1 MILRKQQKKF
11 KLRFRAFKRKP
22 FLFLRHF
29 LLIIIFRFFG
39 VIICLF
45 FTVLPLPLSNFIQHL
60 MNLNLSLNSLKDILS
75 SVKQLATNFYTII
88 PSTND
93 IMRFIKSFLLNF
105 SPSNFYNILRS
116 LPHDLRQL
124 FLQIFDYL
132 RQRLKDIR
140 LFIRSLFPLLNFS
153 PSNFYNILRS
163 LPHDLRQLFLQIF
176 DYLRQRLK
184 DIRLFIR
191 SLFPLRQAFSR
202 FHKFII
208 IHARLARRLFR
219 NLLMVF
225 FNVLLIKILF
235 LIIIPLL
242 GISTIYFIG
251 IDISLIII
259 ATLSLLTSQL
269 GTLIGKSVT
278 NILIRLYDIIQQRTT
293 KMNIF
298 LFLIALL
305 YNKISLFIK
314 KIRLRL
320 IFLFSCLLQKI
331 CLYFIALYLYYKVQR
346 QKF

>member
-140 LFIRSLFPLLNFS
+140 LFIRSLFPL
-153 PSNFYNILRS
+153 
-163 LPHDLRQLFLQIF
+163 
-176 DYLRQRLK
+176 
-184 DIRLFIR
+184 
-191 SLFPLRQAFSR
+191 RQAFSR

-208 IHARLARRLFR
+208 THARLVRRLFR

-331 CLYFIALYLYYKVQR
+331 CLYFIALYLYYKIQR

>member
-88 PSTND
+88 PSSND

-140 LFIRSLFPLLNFS
+140 LFI
-153 PSNFYNILRS
+153 
-163 LPHDLRQLFLQIF
+163 
-176 DYLRQRLK
+176 K
-184 DIRLFIR
+184 
-191 SLFPLRQAFSR
+191 SLFPLRQALSR
-202 FHKFII
+202 LRIFII
-208 IHARLARRLFR
+208 THANLVKRLFR

-331 CLYFIALYLYYKVQR
+331 CLYFIALYLYYKIQR

>member
-60 MNLNLSLNSLKDILS
+60 MNLNLSLNSLKDIIS

-93 IMRFIKSFLLNF
+93 IMRFIKSF
-105 SPSNFYNILRS
+105 
-116 LPHDLRQL
+116 
-124 FLQIFDYL
+124 
-132 RQRLKDIR
+132 
-140 LFIRSLFPLLNFS
+140 LLNFS

>member
-140 LFIRSLFPLLNFS
+140 LFIRSLFPL
-153 PSNFYNILRS
+153 
-163 LPHDLRQLFLQIF
+163 
-176 DYLRQRLK
+176 
-184 DIRLFIR
+184 
-191 SLFPLRQAFSR
+191 RQAFSR
-202 FHKFII
+202 FQKFII
-208 IHARLARRLFR
+208 THARLARRLLR
-219 NLLMVF
+219 NLLMMF
-225 FNVLLIKILF
+225 FNVLLIKLLF
-235 LIIIPLL
+235 WIIIPLL

-251 IDISLIII
+251 VDITLIII

-269 GTLIGKSVT
+269 GTLIGKLIT
-278 NILIRLYDIIQQRTT
+278 NTLIHLYDLIQRRTS
-293 KMNIF
+293 KINIF
-298 LFLIALL
+298 LFLMALI
-305 YNKISLFIK
+305 YHKISLLIK

-320 IFLFSCLLQKI
+320 IYLCSYFLRKI
-331 CLYFIALYLYYKVQR
+331 CSYLIIFYLYYKIQR

>member
-140 LFIRSLFPLLNFS
+140 LFIRSLFPL
-153 PSNFYNILRS
+153 
-163 LPHDLRQLFLQIF
+163 
-176 DYLRQRLK
+176 
-184 DIRLFIR
+184 
-191 SLFPLRQAFSR
+191 RQAFSR
-202 FHKFII
+202 FQKFII

>member
-140 LFIRSLFPLLNFS
+140 LFIRSLFPL
-153 PSNFYNILRS
+153 
-163 LPHDLRQLFLQIF
+163 
-176 DYLRQRLK
+176 
-184 DIRLFIR
+184 
-191 SLFPLRQAFSR
+191 RQAFSR
-202 FHKFII
+202 FHIFII
-208 IHARLARRLFR
+208 THAILARRLFR

-331 CLYFIALYLYYKVQR
+331 CLYFIALYLYYKIQR

>member
-140 LFIRSLFPLLNFS
+140 LFIRSLFPL
-153 PSNFYNILRS
+153 
-163 LPHDLRQLFLQIF
+163 
-176 DYLRQRLK
+176 
-184 DIRLFIR
+184 
-191 SLFPLRQAFSR
+191 RQAFSR
-202 FHKFII
+202 FQKFII
-208 IHARLARRLFR
+208 THARLAKRLFR

-242 GISTIYFIG
+242 GISTI
-251 IDISLIII
+251 
-259 ATLSLLTSQL
+259 
-269 GTLIGKSVT
+269 
-278 NILIRLYDIIQQRTT
+278 
-293 KMNIF
+293 
-298 LFLIALL
+298 
-305 YNKISLFIK
+305 
-314 KIRLRL
+314 
-320 IFLFSCLLQKI
+320 
-331 CLYFIALYLYYKVQR
+331 
-346 QKF
+346 

>member
-140 LFIRSLFPLLNFS
+140 LFIRSLFPL
-153 PSNFYNILRS
+153 
-163 LPHDLRQLFLQIF
+163 
-176 DYLRQRLK
+176 
-184 DIRLFIR
+184 
-191 SLFPLRQAFSR
+191 RQAFSR

-208 IHARLARRLFR
+208 THARLSRRLFR

-331 CLYFIALYLYYKVQR
+331 CLYFIALYLYYKIQR

>member
-140 LFIRSLFPLLNFS
+140 LFIRSLFPL
-153 PSNFYNILRS
+153 
-163 LPHDLRQLFLQIF
+163 
-176 DYLRQRLK
+176 
-184 DIRLFIR
+184 
-191 SLFPLRQAFSR
+191 RQAFSR

-208 IHARLARRLFR
+208 THARLTRRLFR
-219 NLLMVF
+219 NLLMIF

-251 IDISLIII
+251 VDISLIII

-298 LFLIALL
+298 LF
-305 YNKISLFIK
+305 IK

-331 CLYFIALYLYYKVQR
+331 CLYFIALYLYYKIQR

>member
-140 LFIRSLFPLLNFS
+140 LFIRSLFPL
-153 PSNFYNILRS
+153 
-163 LPHDLRQLFLQIF
+163 
-176 DYLRQRLK
+176 
-184 DIRLFIR
+184 
-191 SLFPLRQAFSR
+191 RQAFSR
-202 FHKFII
+202 FQKFII
-208 IHARLARRLFR
+208 THARLAKRLFC

-314 KIRLRL
+314 KIRLHL

-331 CLYFIALYLYYKVQR
+331 CLYFIALYLYYKIQR

>member
-140 LFIRSLFPLLNFS
+140 LFIRSLFPL
-153 PSNFYNILRS
+153 
-163 LPHDLRQLFLQIF
+163 
-176 DYLRQRLK
+176 
-184 DIRLFIR
+184 
-191 SLFPLRQAFSR
+191 RQAFSR
-202 FHKFII
+202 LHKFII
-208 IHARLARRLFR
+208 THANLAKRLLR
-219 NLLMVF
+219 NLLMMF
-225 FNVLLIKILF
+225 FNVLLIKLLF
-235 LIIIPLL
+235 WIIIPLL

-251 IDISLIII
+251 VDITLIII

-269 GTLIGKSVT
+269 GTLIGKLIT
-278 NILIRLYDIIQQRTT
+278 NTLIHLYDLIQRRTS

-298 LFLIALL
+298 LFLMALI
-305 YNKISLFIK
+305 YHKISLLIK

-320 IFLFSCLLQKI
+320 IYLCSYFLRKI
-331 CLYFIALYLYYKVQR
+331 CSYLIVFYLYYKIQR

>member
-11 KLRFRAFKRKP
+11 KLRFHAFKRKP

-140 LFIRSLFPLLNFS
+140 LFIRSLFPL
-153 PSNFYNILRS
+153 
-163 LPHDLRQLFLQIF
+163 
-176 DYLRQRLK
+176 
-184 DIRLFIR
+184 
-191 SLFPLRQAFSR
+191 RQAFSR
-202 FHKFII
+202 FQKFII
-208 IHARLARRLFR
+208 THARLARRLLR
-219 NLLMVF
+219 NLLMMF
-225 FNVLLIKILF
+225 FNVLLIKLLF
-235 LIIIPLL
+235 WIIIPLL

-251 IDISLIII
+251 VDITLIII

-269 GTLIGKSVT
+269 GTLIGKLIT
-278 NILIRLYDIIQQRTT
+278 NTLIHLYDLIQRRTS
-293 KMNIF
+293 KINIF
-298 LFLIALL
+298 LFLMALI
-305 YNKISLFIK
+305 YHKISLLIK

-320 IFLFSCLLQKI
+320 IYLCSYFLRKI
-331 CLYFIALYLYYKVQR
+331 CSYLIIFYLYYKIQR

>member
-140 LFIRSLFPLLNFS
+140 LFIRSLFPL
-153 PSNFYNILRS
+153 
-163 LPHDLRQLFLQIF
+163 
-176 DYLRQRLK
+176 
-184 DIRLFIR
+184 
-191 SLFPLRQAFSR
+191 RQAFSR

-208 IHARLARRLFR
+208 THARLARRLFC

-331 CLYFIALYLYYKVQR
+331 YLYFIALYLYYKIQR

>member
-140 LFIRSLFPLLNFS
+140 LFIRSLFPL
-153 PSNFYNILRS
+153 
-163 LPHDLRQLFLQIF
+163 
-176 DYLRQRLK
+176 
-184 DIRLFIR
+184 
-191 SLFPLRQAFSR
+191 RQAFSR
-202 FHKFII
+202 FQKFII
-208 IHARLARRLFR
+208 THARLAKRLFL

-331 CLYFIALYLYYKVQR
+331 CLYFIALYLYYKIQR

>member
-11 KLRFRAFKRKP
+11 KLRFHAFKRKP

-140 LFIRSLFPLLNFS
+140 LFIRSLFPL
-153 PSNFYNILRS
+153 
-163 LPHDLRQLFLQIF
+163 
-176 DYLRQRLK
+176 
-184 DIRLFIR
+184 
-191 SLFPLRQAFSR
+191 RQAFSR

-208 IHARLARRLFR
+208 THARLARRLLR
-219 NLLMVF
+219 NLLMMF
-225 FNVLLIKILF
+225 FNVLLIKLLF
-235 LIIIPLL
+235 WIIIPLL

-251 IDISLIII
+251 VDITLIII

-305 YNKISLFIK
+305 YNTISLFIK

-331 CLYFIALYLYYKVQR
+331 CLYFIALYLYYKIQR

>member
-1 MILRKQQKKF
+1 MILRKQQKNF

-29 LLIIIFRFFG
+29 LLIIIFFG

-140 LFIRSLFPLLNFS
+140 LFIRSLFPL
-153 PSNFYNILRS
+153 
-163 LPHDLRQLFLQIF
+163 
-176 DYLRQRLK
+176 
-184 DIRLFIR
+184 
-191 SLFPLRQAFSR
+191 RQAFSR
-202 FHKFII
+202 FQKFII
-208 IHARLARRLFR
+208 THARLARRLLR
-219 NLLMVF
+219 NLLMMF
-225 FNVLLIKILF
+225 FNVLLIKLLF
-235 LIIIPLL
+235 WIIIPLL

-251 IDISLIII
+251 VDITLIII

-269 GTLIGKSVT
+269 GTLIGKLIT
-278 NILIRLYDIIQQRTT
+278 NTLIHLYDLIQRRTS
-293 KMNIF
+293 KINIF
-298 LFLIALL
+298 LFLMALI
-305 YNKISLFIK
+305 YHKISLLIK

-320 IFLFSCLLQKI
+320 IYLCSYFLRKI
-331 CLYFIALYLYYKVQR
+331 CSYLIIFYLYYKIQR

>member
-11 KLRFRAFKRKP
+11 KLRFHAFKRKP
-22 FLFLRHF
+22 FLFLRYF

-140 LFIRSLFPLLNFS
+140 LFIRSLFPL
-153 PSNFYNILRS
+153 
-163 LPHDLRQLFLQIF
+163 
-176 DYLRQRLK
+176 
-184 DIRLFIR
+184 
-191 SLFPLRQAFSR
+191 RQAFSR

-208 IHARLARRLFR
+208 THARLARRLLR
-219 NLLMVF
+219 NLLMMF
-225 FNVLLIKILF
+225 FNVLLIKLLF
-235 LIIIPLL
+235 WIIIPLL

-251 IDISLIII
+251 VDITLIII

-269 GTLIGKSVT
+269 GTLIGKLIT
-278 NILIRLYDIIQQRTT
+278 NTLIHLYDLIQRRTS
-293 KMNIF
+293 KINIF
-298 LFLIALL
+298 LFLMALI
-305 YNKISLFIK
+305 YHKISLLIK

-320 IFLFSCLLQKI
+320 IYLCSYFLRKI
-331 CLYFIALYLYYKVQR
+331 CSYLIIFYLYYKIQR

>member
-11 KLRFRAFKRKP
+11 KLRFYAFKRKP

-140 LFIRSLFPLLNFS
+140 LFIRSLL
-153 PSNFYNILRS
+153 
-163 LPHDLRQLFLQIF
+163 
-176 DYLRQRLK
+176 
-184 DIRLFIR
+184 
-191 SLFPLRQAFSR
+191 PLRQAFSR

-208 IHARLARRLFR
+208 THARLARRLFR

-331 CLYFIALYLYYKVQR
+331 CLYFIALYLYYKIQR

>member
-140 LFIRSLFPLLNFS
+140 LFIRSLFPL
-153 PSNFYNILRS
+153 
-163 LPHDLRQLFLQIF
+163 
-176 DYLRQRLK
+176 
-184 DIRLFIR
+184 
-191 SLFPLRQAFSR
+191 RQAFSR
-202 FHKFII
+202 FQKFII
-208 IHARLARRLFR
+208 IHARLAKRLFR

>member
-140 LFIRSLFPLLNFS
+140 LFI
-153 PSNFYNILRS
+153 
-163 LPHDLRQLFLQIF
+163 
-176 DYLRQRLK
+176 K
-184 DIRLFIR
+184 

-208 IHARLARRLFR
+208 THARLVRRLFR

-278 NILIRLYDIIQQRTT
+278 NILIRLYDIIQQQTT

-331 CLYFIALYLYYKVQR
+331 CLYFIALYLYYKIQR

>member
-140 LFIRSLFPLLNFS
+140 LFIRSLFPL
-153 PSNFYNILRS
+153 
-163 LPHDLRQLFLQIF
+163 
-176 DYLRQRLK
+176 
-184 DIRLFIR
+184 
-191 SLFPLRQAFSR
+191 RQAFSR
-202 FHKFII
+202 FQKFII
-208 IHARLARRLFR
+208 THARLTKRLFR

-331 CLYFIALYLYYKVQR
+331 CLYFIALYLYYKIQR

>member
-140 LFIRSLFPLLNFS
+140 LFIRSLFPL
-153 PSNFYNILRS
+153 
-163 LPHDLRQLFLQIF
+163 
-176 DYLRQRLK
+176 
-184 DIRLFIR
+184 
-191 SLFPLRQAFSR
+191 RQAFSR

-208 IHARLARRLFR
+208 THARLARRLLR

-331 CLYFIALYLYYKVQR
+331 CLYFIALYLYYKIQR

>member
-11 KLRFRAFKRKP
+11 KLRFHAFKRKP

-140 LFIRSLFPLLNFS
+140 LFI
-153 PSNFYNILRS
+153 
-163 LPHDLRQLFLQIF
+163 
-176 DYLRQRLK
+176 K
-184 DIRLFIR
+184 

-208 IHARLARRLFR
+208 THARLARRLLR
-219 NLLMVF
+219 NLLMMF
-225 FNVLLIKILF
+225 FNVLLIKLLF
-235 LIIIPLL
+235 WIIIPLL

-251 IDISLIII
+251 VDITLIII

-298 LFLIALL
+298 LFIIALL
-305 YNKISLFIK
+305 YNKISLFIQ

-331 CLYFIALYLYYKVQR
+331 CLYFIALYLYYKIQR

>member
-11 KLRFRAFKRKP
+11 KLRFHAFKRKP

-140 LFIRSLFPLLNFS
+140 LFIRSLFPL
-153 PSNFYNILRS
+153 
-163 LPHDLRQLFLQIF
+163 
-176 DYLRQRLK
+176 
-184 DIRLFIR
+184 
-191 SLFPLRQAFSR
+191 RQAFSR
-202 FHKFII
+202 FQKFII
-208 IHARLARRLFR
+208 THARLAKRLFC

-331 CLYFIALYLYYKVQR
+331 CLYFIALYLYYKIQR

>member
-140 LFIRSLFPLLNFS
+140 LFIRSLFPL
-153 PSNFYNILRS
+153 
-163 LPHDLRQLFLQIF
+163 
-176 DYLRQRLK
+176 
-184 DIRLFIR
+184 
-191 SLFPLRQAFSR
+191 RQAFSR

-208 IHARLARRLFR
+208 
-219 NLLMVF
+219 
-225 FNVLLIKILF
+225 
-235 LIIIPLL
+235 
-242 GISTIYFIG
+242 TFIG
-251 IDISLIII
+251 VDITLIII

-269 GTLIGKSVT
+269 GTLIGKLIT
-278 NILIRLYDIIQQRTT
+278 NTLIHLYDLIQRRTS

-298 LFLIALL
+298 LFLMALI
-305 YNKISLFIK
+305 YHKISLLIK

-320 IFLFSCLLQKI
+320 IYLCSYFLRKI
-331 CLYFIALYLYYKVQR
+331 CSYLIVFYLYYKIQR

>member
-1 MILRKQQKKF
+1 MILRKQQKIF
-11 KLRFRAFKRKP
+11 KLRFHAFKRKP

-140 LFIRSLFPLLNFS
+140 LFIRSLFPL
-153 PSNFYNILRS
+153 
-163 LPHDLRQLFLQIF
+163 
-176 DYLRQRLK
+176 
-184 DIRLFIR
+184 
-191 SLFPLRQAFSR
+191 RQAFSR

-208 IHARLARRLFR
+208 THARLARRLFC

-331 CLYFIALYLYYKVQR
+331 CLYFIALYLYYKIQR

>member
-140 LFIRSLFPLLNFS
+140 LFIRSLFPL
-153 PSNFYNILRS
+153 
-163 LPHDLRQLFLQIF
+163 
-176 DYLRQRLK
+176 
-184 DIRLFIR
+184 
-191 SLFPLRQAFSR
+191 RQAFSR

-208 IHARLARRLFR
+208 THANLVKRLFR

-251 IDISLIII
+251 VDISLIII

-269 GTLIGKSVT
+269 GSLIGRLVTNTLIH
-278 NILIRLYDIIQQRTT
+278 LYDIIQRRTS

-331 CLYFIALYLYYKVQR
+331 CLYFIALYLYYKIQR

>member
-140 LFIRSLFPLLNFS
+140 LFIRSLFPL
-153 PSNFYNILRS
+153 
-163 LPHDLRQLFLQIF
+163 
-176 DYLRQRLK
+176 
-184 DIRLFIR
+184 
-191 SLFPLRQAFSR
+191 RQAFSR

-208 IHARLARRLFR
+208 THARLARRLFC

-314 KIRLRL
+314 NIRLRL

-331 CLYFIALYLYYKVQR
+331 CLYFIALYLYYKIQR

>member
-11 KLRFRAFKRKP
+11 KLRFHAFKRKP

-140 LFIRSLFPLLNFS
+140 LFIRSLFPL
-153 PSNFYNILRS
+153 
-163 LPHDLRQLFLQIF
+163 
-176 DYLRQRLK
+176 
-184 DIRLFIR
+184 
-191 SLFPLRQAFSR
+191 RQAFSR

-208 IHARLARRLFR
+208 THARLARRLLR
-219 NLLMVF
+219 NLLMMF
-225 FNVLLIKILF
+225 FNVLLIKLLF
-235 LIIIPLL
+235 WIIIPLL

-251 IDISLIII
+251 VDITLIII

-314 KIRLRL
+314 KIRLCL

-331 CLYFIALYLYYKVQR
+331 CLYFIALYLYYKIQR

>member
-140 LFIRSLFPLLNFS
+140 LFI
-153 PSNFYNILRS
+153 
-163 LPHDLRQLFLQIF
+163 
-176 DYLRQRLK
+176 K
-184 DIRLFIR
+184 
-191 SLFPLRQAFSR
+191 SLFPLRQALSR
-202 FHKFII
+202 LRIFII
-208 IHARLARRLFR
+208 THANLVKRLFR

-331 CLYFIALYLYYKVQR
+331 CLYFIALYLYYKIQR

>member
-140 LFIRSLFPLLNFS
+140 LFIRSLFPL
-153 PSNFYNILRS
+153 
-163 LPHDLRQLFLQIF
+163 
-176 DYLRQRLK
+176 
-184 DIRLFIR
+184 
-191 SLFPLRQAFSR
+191 RQAFSR
-202 FHKFII
+202 FQKFII
-208 IHARLARRLFR
+208 THARLAKRLFC

-331 CLYFIALYLYYKVQR
+331 CLYFIALYLYYEIQR

>member
-1 MILRKQQKKF
+1 MILRKQQKNF

-140 LFIRSLFPLLNFS
+140 LFIRSLFPL
-153 PSNFYNILRS
+153 
-163 LPHDLRQLFLQIF
+163 
-176 DYLRQRLK
+176 
-184 DIRLFIR
+184 
-191 SLFPLRQAFSR
+191 RQAFSR
-202 FHKFII
+202 FQKFII
-208 IHARLARRLFR
+208 THARLARRLLR
-219 NLLMVF
+219 NLLMMF
-225 FNVLLIKILF
+225 FNVLLIKLLF
-235 LIIIPLL
+235 WIIIPLL

-251 IDISLIII
+251 VDITLIII

-269 GTLIGKSVT
+269 GTLIGKLIT
-278 NILIRLYDIIQQRTT
+278 NTLIHLYDLIQRRTS
-293 KMNIF
+293 KINIF
-298 LFLIALL
+298 LFLMALI
-305 YNKISLFIK
+305 YHKISLLIK

-320 IFLFSCLLQKI
+320 IYLCSYFLRKI
-331 CLYFIALYLYYKVQR
+331 CSYLIIFYLYYKIQR

>member
-11 KLRFRAFKRKP
+11 KLRFHAFKRKP

-140 LFIRSLFPLLNFS
+140 LFI
-153 PSNFYNILRS
+153 
-163 LPHDLRQLFLQIF
+163 
-176 DYLRQRLK
+176 K
-184 DIRLFIR
+184 

-208 IHARLARRLFR
+208 THARLARRLLR
-219 NLLMVF
+219 NLLMMF
-225 FNVLLIKILF
+225 FNVLLIKLLF
-235 LIIIPLL
+235 WIIIPLL

-251 IDISLIII
+251 VDITLIII

-305 YNKISLFIK
+305 YNTISLFIK

-331 CLYFIALYLYYKVQR
+331 CLYFIALYLYYKIQR

>member
-1 MILRKQQKKF
+1 MILRKQRKKL
-11 KLRFRAFKRKP
+11 KLRLQAFKQRP
-22 FLFLRHF
+22 FLYLRHF
-29 LLIIIFRFFG
+29 LLIIIFRFLG

-116 LPHDLRQL
+116 LPHDLRQF
-124 FLQIFDYL
+124 FLQAFDYL

-140 LFIRSLFPLLNFS
+140 LFI
-153 PSNFYNILRS
+153 
-163 LPHDLRQLFLQIF
+163 
-176 DYLRQRLK
+176 K
-184 DIRLFIR
+184 
-191 SLFPLRQAFSR
+191 SLFPLRQALSR
-202 FHKFII
+202 LRIFII
-208 IHARLARRLFR
+208 THANLVKRLFR

-251 IDISLIII
+251 VDISLIII

-331 CLYFIALYLYYKVQR
+331 CLYFIALYLYYKIQR

>member
-140 LFIRSLFPLLNFS
+140 LFIRSLFPL
-153 PSNFYNILRS
+153 
-163 LPHDLRQLFLQIF
+163 
-176 DYLRQRLK
+176 
-184 DIRLFIR
+184 
-191 SLFPLRQAFSR
+191 RQAFS
-202 FHKFII
+202 
-208 IHARLARRLFR
+208 RLARRLFR

-331 CLYFIALYLYYKVQR
+331 CLYFIALYLYYKIQR

>member
-140 LFIRSLFPLLNFS
+140 LFIRSLFPL
-153 PSNFYNILRS
+153 
-163 LPHDLRQLFLQIF
+163 
-176 DYLRQRLK
+176 
-184 DIRLFIR
+184 
-191 SLFPLRQAFSR
+191 RQAFSR

-208 IHARLARRLFR
+208 THARLARRLFC

-278 NILIRLYDIIQQRTT
+278 IILIRLYDIIQKRTI
-293 KMNIF
+293 KMNLF

-331 CLYFIALYLYYKVQR
+331 CLYFIALYLYYKIQR

>member
-22 FLFLRHF
+22 FLFLHHF

-93 IMRFIKSFLLNF
+93 IMRFIKSF
-105 SPSNFYNILRS
+105 
-116 LPHDLRQL
+116 
-124 FLQIFDYL
+124 
-132 RQRLKDIR
+132 
-140 LFIRSLFPLLNFS
+140 LLNFS

-331 CLYFIALYLYYKVQR
+331 CLYFIALYLYYKIQR

>member
-11 KLRFRAFKRKP
+11 RLRFRAFKRKP

-140 LFIRSLFPLLNFS
+140 LFIRSLFPL
-153 PSNFYNILRS
+153 
-163 LPHDLRQLFLQIF
+163 
-176 DYLRQRLK
+176 
-184 DIRLFIR
+184 
-191 SLFPLRQAFSR
+191 RQAFSR

-208 IHARLARRLFR
+208 THARLARRLFC

-331 CLYFIALYLYYKVQR
+331 CLYFIALYLYYKIQR

>member
-140 LFIRSLFPLLNFS
+140 LSI
-153 PSNFYNILRS
+153 
-163 LPHDLRQLFLQIF
+163 
-176 DYLRQRLK
+176 K
-184 DIRLFIR
+184 

-208 IHARLARRLFR
+208 THARLVRRLFR

-314 KIRLRL
+314 NIRLRL

-331 CLYFIALYLYYKVQR
+331 CLYFIALYLYYKIQR

>member
-116 LPHDLRQL
+116 LPHDLRQF
-124 FLQIFDYL
+124 FLQAFDYL

-140 LFIRSLFPLLNFS
+140 LFI
-153 PSNFYNILRS
+153 
-163 LPHDLRQLFLQIF
+163 
-176 DYLRQRLK
+176 K
-184 DIRLFIR
+184 
-191 SLFPLRQAFSR
+191 SLFPLRQALSR
-202 FHKFII
+202 LRIFII
-208 IHARLARRLFR
+208 THANLVKRLFR

-331 CLYFIALYLYYKVQR
+331 CLYFIALYLYYKIQR